1 MSGKQVAVLI
11 GFAGLLWH
19 VGSIIADAER
29 CKRNLYRYRAAP
41 TVPNFIKAG
50 RGRRRADRGPSLAL
64 RTART
69 RVPRA
74 GVP

>member
-41 TVPNFIKAG
+41 TVPNFIKLAVAEG
-50 RGRRRADRGPSLAL
+50 ALIADL
-64 RTART
+64 RWL
-69 RVPRA
+69 
-74 GVP
+74 

>member
-41 TVPNFIKAG
+41 TGANFVKLAVAEGALI
-50 RGRRRADRGPSLAL
+50 ADL
-64 RTART
+64 RWL
-69 RVPRA
+69 
-74 GVP
+74 